1 MTSLLTHLNMLHS
14 NTKLSE
20 GLREVV
26 LRLMSFVPAMQLQD
40 GSAGTPWHESKG
52 LDTSLHRQNHKG
64 NIQPTCCMGTARE
77 TRIPDSPSHSTDLS
91 PSLGIWEETQMQMEN
106 TMVGRGQAHLH
117 VLAQVSHRLCS
128 PAEGVH
134 TSGPVIFFTPGILQ
148 QKNHHICFLIPSNPY
163 GVWRTR

>member
-1 MTSLLTHLNMLHS
+1 
-14 NTKLSE
+14 
-20 GLREVV
+20 
-26 LRLMSFVPAMQLQD
+26 
-40 GSAGTPWHESKG
+40 
-52 LDTSLHRQNHKG
+52 
-64 NIQPTCCMGTARE
+64 
-77 TRIPDSPSHSTDLS
+77 
-91 PSLGIWEETQMQMEN
+91 MQMED

-163 GVWRTR
+163 GVWRTRWLALQGSTEETKWQYKQQLAPKVPLQVKWMGLVVIRSCFPISIIKMKLLSSHKVLRRYGTLRLLERTQKLNLLHH